1 MSIGSSV
8 DTSVQEAISKILK
21 DDRQDKDT
29 DEDFEPS
36 EIREHKLP
44 GKGRSRQTENRK
56 SKRKSAYLK
65 LSKRIS
71 RIRELIECNVD
82 RELLEVERDDLDVE
96 KEDFNQACRT
106 YEEIFKS
113 SRDRDDA

>member
-1 MSIGSSV
+1 MSVGSGV

-36 EIREHKLP
+36 EIPERKLP
-44 GKGRSRQTENRK
+44 EKGRSWQTENCE

-71 RIRELIECNVD
+71 RIRELIESNAD

-96 KEDFNQACRT
+96 KEDFNQACRA
-106 YEEIFKS
+106 YEEIFE
-113 SRDRDDA
+113 